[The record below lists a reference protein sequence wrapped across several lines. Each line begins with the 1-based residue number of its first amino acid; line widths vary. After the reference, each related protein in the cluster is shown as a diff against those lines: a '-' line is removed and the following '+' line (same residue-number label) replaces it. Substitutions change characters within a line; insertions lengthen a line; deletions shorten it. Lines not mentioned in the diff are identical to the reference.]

1 MSQISPPIRIVL
13 VVAVAFMAAWTL
25 FLRPKAETVEPAP
38 APATVQ
44 NAVAPAT
51 PAPAA
56 SAEKPEAVETAG
68 LPAPV
73 RAAIDERK
81 VLVLLF
87 WTPGAADDRA
97 VRREL
102 DAVDRHAGRVVVHSA
117 PVNRIARYQK
127 ITRGAE
133 VAQSPTVL
141 VVDRKRKVESLVG
154 YADHLSVDQLVTD
167 ALRNS

>member
-38 APATVQ
+38 APAVTQ
-44 NAVAPAT
+44 TTPVATAT
-51 PAPAA
+51 TAKAA
-56 SAEKPEAVETAG
+56 TEAPEAGTTAS
-68 LPAPV
+68 LPKPV
-73 RAAIDERK
+73 RAAIEDGK
-81 VLVLLF
+81 VLVLMF

-102 DAVDRHAGRVVVHSA
+102 AAVDRHAGDVVVHSA
-117 PVNRIARYQK
+117 PVGRIARYQQ
-127 ITRGAE
+127 ITRGAD
-133 VAQSPTVL
+133 VAQSPTIL
-141 VVDRKRKVESLVG
+141 VVDRDRKVETLVG